1 MEGNGNIKI
10 GQVVFYDGS
19 HLSIKALYCGM
30 AVNAREKNW
39 SDWTAEPMLKK
50 RERVKGVSGYF
61 LGKIYPVLFSSNSF
75 RNAYDFLCVTLFMKE
90 MPACK

>member
-30 AVNAREKNW
+30 AVNAREKN
-39 SDWTAEPMLKK
+39 
-50 RERVKGVSGYF
+50 
-61 LGKIYPVLFSSNSF
+61 
-75 RNAYDFLCVTLFMKE
+75 
-90 MPACK
+90 